1 MAARFA
7 LNAKEYSLNQRRQQV
22 FNLSC
27 SLFPSLQ
34 ISLFYKSIIGLLTP
48 PSSHVGKEERNSR
61 AISLASIHPTLN
73 LAAKLFES
81 FVLVL
86 PLRLS
91 LSLYVVAFFSPSVRC
106 KSLLAVLCC
115 LKFPSQTPVFT
126 FIFSEQKSLHQRV
139 SLVFESD

>member
-1 MAARFA
+1 MLSFLPLQISSLFLMTKKKEPNSNILKKGRMAARFA

-27 SLFPSLQ
+27 SLSPFLQ

-73 LAAKLFES
+73 LAAKLFQS

-91 LSLYVVAFFSPSVRC
+91 LSVCCCIFLSFS
-106 KSLLAVLCC
+106 
-115 LKFPSQTPVFT
+115 Q
-126 FIFSEQKSLHQRV
+126 EQKSLSRFV
-139 SLVFESD
+139 LS